1 MNAKHNE
8 VKTHQEIKKDV
19 GYLKCSLCEEKFSEI
34 NDLEEH
40 MNQHLVDIKE
50 MDIDHIKS
58 GNDLYEC
65 TLCAFESGHIDS
77 IREHLIEHVLASKST
92 ENKCDHN
99 KDGTED
105 KEE

>member
-1 MNAKHNE
+1 
-8 VKTHQEIKKDV
+8 
-19 GYLKCSLCEEKFSEI
+19 
-34 NDLEEH
+34 
-40 MNQHLVDIKE
+40 MNQHLVDTKE

-58 GNDLYEC
+58 RYDLC
-65 TLCAFESGHIDS
+65 GCPLCAFESGHNDN

-99 KDGTED
+99 KDGTTD

>member
-1 MNAKHNE
+1 MNTKQNE
-8 VKTHQEIKKDV
+8 VKTPQKTKKHIGD
-19 GYLKCSLCEEKFSEI
+19 LKCSLCEEKFSEI

-58 GNDLYEC
+58 GHDLYEC
-65 TLCAFESGHIDS
+65 TLCAFESGHNDS

-92 ENKCDHN
+92 KNKCDHN
-99 KDGTED
+99 KDGTAD